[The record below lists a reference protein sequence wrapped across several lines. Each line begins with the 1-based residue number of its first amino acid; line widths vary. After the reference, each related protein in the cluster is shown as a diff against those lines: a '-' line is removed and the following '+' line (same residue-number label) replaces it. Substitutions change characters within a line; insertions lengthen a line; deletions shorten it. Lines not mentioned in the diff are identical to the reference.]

1 LQKQNL
7 KKASQPNVYEVIV
20 NYEVR
25 KVVTLRI
32 MDSLCLLK
40 HGEKVIAGIDVSD
53 MNTNGIL
60 DLGQFFQRLEK

>member
-1 LQKQNL
+1 
-7 KKASQPNVYEVIV
+7 
-20 NYEVR
+20 
-25 KVVTLRI
+25 